1 MMKQLIFLL
10 LFISTASFSQNFD
23 AVDAKVLNYPR
34 FNNVEDLANKIE
46 KDFKSDADKARAAF
60 FWLAKNIRYNLK
72 EYYSPRKRSYRFK
85 FSSEEERLQ
94 KIQAINDSFIAA
106 TFKNKMGVCEEYAQ
120 SFKKICDLLHIEA
133 AVIKGNVRSDAREI
147 GTISNTT
154 NHAWN
159 AVKID
164 EKWQILDA
172 TWAAGYEYN
181 GKWIRKFNE
190 YFYNIPTGKIFKTH
204 YPKEAIWVLRFGR
217 MSLEE
222 FYKQPI
228 YTNTFLAL
236 EAELLAPKTGIIN
249 LKKTENIVLEFK
261 DLDTSSQI
269 IYAIT
274 GNKYAQKPI
283 ITIKDDIAT
292 LTIKN
297 PNRNADLTLYIN
309 NKDALH
315 FKAKMK

>member
-1 MMKQLIFLL
+1 MKQLIFLF

-23 AVDAKVLNYPR
+23 AVDAKVLTYPR
-34 FNNVEDLANKIE
+34 FNKVEDLATKID
-46 KDFKSDADKARAAF
+46 KDFKNDADKARAAF

-72 EYYSPRKRSYRFK
+72 EYYSPKKRSYRFK
-85 FSSEEERLQ
+85 YSSEADRVL
-94 KIQAINDSFIAA
+94 KIQAINNSFIAA
-106 TFKNKMGVCEEYAQ
+106 TFKSKMGVCEEYAQ

-133 AVIKGNVRSDAREI
+133 AVIKGNVRSDGREI
-147 GTISNTT
+147 GAVSNAT

-164 EKWQILDA
+164 EKWRILDA

-181 GKWIRKFNE
+181 GKWVRKFNE
-190 YFYNIPTGKIFKTH
+190 YFYNIPTNKIFKTH
-204 YPKEAIWVLRFGR
+204 YPKEAIWVLHFGR
-217 MSLEE
+217 ISLEE
-222 FYKQPI
+222 FYNQPI

-236 EAELLAPKTGIIN
+236 ETELISPKTGFIN
-249 LKKTENIVLEFK
+249 LKKNEDILLKLKN
-261 DLDTSSQI
+261 LDSNSQI
-269 IYAIT
+269 IYGIT
-274 GNKYAQKPI
+274 GSKYAQKPL

-315 FKAKMK
+315 FKIKVK